1 MATGF
6 GVMMIGP
13 AGSGKVG
20 MTHIF
25 LIQIFNLHLVYFMSC
40 IARNW

>member
-13 AGSGKVG
+13 AGSGKVS
-20 MTHIF
+20 MT
-25 LIQIFNLHLVYFMSC
+25 LLFNFYVYIVNFMSR
-40 IARNW
+40 IVRNW